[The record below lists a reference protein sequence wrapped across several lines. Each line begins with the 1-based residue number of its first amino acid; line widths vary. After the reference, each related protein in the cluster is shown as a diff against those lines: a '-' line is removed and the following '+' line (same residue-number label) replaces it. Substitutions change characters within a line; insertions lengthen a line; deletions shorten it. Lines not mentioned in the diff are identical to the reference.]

1 MIFKV
6 LLEMWPIVESSD
18 ICKVTNFASG
28 KMKALIFFFK
38 SIVYEIR
45 LLVVNKKFGQS
56 AGVGEGTVRCE
67 IV

>member
-18 ICKVTNFASG
+18 ICKVTSFASG

-38 SIVYEIR
+38 SIVYEIK

-56 AGVGEGTVRCE
+56 AVVGEGTVRCE

>member
-1 MIFKV
+1 MT
-6 LLEMWPIVESSD
+6 S
-18 ICKVTNFASG
+18 FASG

-45 LLVVNKKFGQS
+45 LLVVNEKFGQS
-56 AGVGEGTVRCE
+56 AVVGEGIVRCE